1 MKSLES
7 LEMLDVLFKT
17 IYEYTENNFLKHE
30 IYTHYYEIVT
40 VHENWLASSVIH
52 SSL

>member
-1 MKSLES
+1 MYYLKLSMNILKI
-7 LEMLDVLFKT
+7 KT
-17 IYEYTENNFLKHE
+17 LKHE

-40 VHENWLASSVIH
+40 VHENWLAASVIH